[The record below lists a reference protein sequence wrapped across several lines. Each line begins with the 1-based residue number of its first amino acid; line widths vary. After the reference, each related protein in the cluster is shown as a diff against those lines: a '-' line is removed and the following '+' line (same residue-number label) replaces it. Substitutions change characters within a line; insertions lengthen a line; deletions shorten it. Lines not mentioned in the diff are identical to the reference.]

1 MTIDPAGLTRAD
13 WKARRAT
20 LTPAT
25 GAVIDGRVVAAASGA
40 TFDDRTGRDGTLV
53 AAVASCDAEDVDRAV
68 RAARRAFDD
77 GRWSELHPAER
88 KRQLLRFADAIR
100 ADHANLALLEALDAG
115 HPIGDAMRVDAPKCA
130 EVIAWYAEAADKQY
144 GEVGPTGP
152 GSLSLVTREPLG
164 VVAAIVPWNYP
175 LIISAWKLGPAL
187 AAGNTVVLKPA
198 SQTPLTAIRLG
209 ELALEAGLP
218 AGVLNVVPGPG
229 GVVGSA
235 LARHPLVDKVAFT
248 GSTDVGKS
256 LLRDLGET
264 DVKSLTLELGG
275 KSPQVVLADV
285 ADVAAAGSAIGWG
298 IFYNAGQTC
307 NAGSR
312 LIVHRS
318 VRDRV
323 LEEVAALATQLQPGD
338 ILDPGT
344 SLGAMVDERQLER
357 VLGYVDAARAE
368 GASVVF
374 GGERASV
381 VPGGS
386 YLPPTVLVDVR
397 NDMRVARE
405 EIFGPVLSVIEFE
418 DEAEALAIA
427 NDTPYGLAASVW
439 TRDISKA
446 HRWAR
451 KLRAGVVWV
460 NSFDTAD
467 HTVPFGGVKQSGF
480 GRDKSLHALDGYTF
494 LKTTWIDLA

>member
-1 MTIDPAGLTRAD
+1 MIA
-13 WKARRAT
+13 
-20 LTPAT
+20 
-25 GAVIDGRVVAAASGA
+25 GRVVPAAAGA
-40 TFDDRTGRDGTLV
+40 TFEDRTGRDGSLV
-53 AAVASCDAEDVDRAV
+53 ASVASCDAEDVDRAV
-68 RAARRAFDD
+68 GAARRAFDD
-77 GRWSELHPAER
+77 GRWSELHPRER
-88 KRQLLRFADAIR
+88 KRLLLRFAEAIR

-115 HPIGDAMRVDAPKCA
+115 HPIGDALRVDAPKCA
-130 EVIAWYAEAADKQY
+130 EVIAWYAEAADKRY

-152 GSLSLVTREPLG
+152 DSLSMATREPLG

-175 LIISAWKLGPAL
+175 LIIAAWKLGPAL

-229 GVVGSA
+229 RVVGSA
-235 LARHPLVDKVAFT
+235 LARHPMVDKVAFT
-248 GSTDVGKS
+248 GSTEVGRS

-264 DVKSLTLELGG
+264 DVKSISLELGG

-285 ADVAAAGSAIGWG
+285 ADVAAAGAAIGWG

-312 LIVHRS
+312 LVIHRS
-318 VRDRV
+318 VRDAV
-323 LEEVAALATQLQPGD
+323 LDEVARLAAQLQPGD

-344 SLGAMVDERQLER
+344 GLGAMVDESQLQR
-357 VLGYVDAARAE
+357 VLGFIESARSE
-368 GASVVF
+368 GASVAL
-374 GGERASV
+374 GGERATV
-381 VPGGS
+381 IEGGS
-386 YLPPTVLVDVR
+386 YLPPTVLVGVH
-397 NDMRVARE
+397 NGMRVARE
-405 EIFGPVLSVIEFE
+405 EIFGPVLSVIEFDDE
-418 DEAEALAIA
+418 DEALRIA
-427 NDTPYGLAASVW
+427 NDSPYGLAASVW
-439 TRDISKA
+439 TRDISRA

-451 KLRAGVVWV
+451 RLRAGVVWV

-467 HTVPFGGVKQSGF
+467 HTMPFGGVKQSGF
-480 GRDKSLHALDGYTF
+480 GRDKSLHALDGYTS